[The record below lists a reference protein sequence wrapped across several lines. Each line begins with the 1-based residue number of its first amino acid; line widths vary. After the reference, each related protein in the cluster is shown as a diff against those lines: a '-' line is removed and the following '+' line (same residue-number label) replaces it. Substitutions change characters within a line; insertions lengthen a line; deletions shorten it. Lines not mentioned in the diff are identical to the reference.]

1 MRQTKIDKNTVHG
14 NNGPAAFK
22 LLMPE
27 GNGMESTESGLKTV
41 VNIPVVI
48 DPQIISFLASYE
60 YRINKSNPNVINNPA
75 IVRKQI
81 PILNKNFSKKRQLK
95 PIVNI

>member
-1 MRQTKIDKNTVHG
+1 MKQTKIDKNTVHG
-14 NNGPAAFK
+14 NNGPAALK
-22 LLMPE
+22 LLTPE
-27 GNGMESTESGLKTV
+27 GNWMDFTESGLKTV

-75 IVRKQI
+75 IVIKLI
-81 PILNKNFSKKRQLK
+81 PILNNKGSKKRQLK